1 MVSPKVEVRTV
12 TSDGLWARR
21 GVPRTTGNAFSQP
34 TEGTHSRQAG
44 ALTRVGP
51 PRGAAWINGSPVASP
66 ALLFALATSGPAAA
80 TEAKAQARADRAK
93 KTAILNELVKLPA
106 GTEQVGLRYC
116 AMR

>member
-1 MVSPKVEVRTV
+1 MSPKVEVRTV
-12 TSDGLWARR
+12 TSDGSWACR
-21 GVPRTTGNAFSQP
+21 GVPQTTGNAFSQP

-44 ALTRVGP
+44 ALTRVEP
-51 PRGAAWINGSPVASP
+51 PRGAAWINGSPVAGP
-66 ALLFALATSGPAAA
+66 AVLVALAMRQHAAT

-93 KTAILNELVKLPA
+93 KMAILTELVELPA